1 MKRTV
6 GRPRKKGPKKEQI
19 SVTLPKALINEIN
32 DKLSYSTSRSKWIQQ
47 AIEIKLDREIRT
59 VSDSTVK
66 QLCMALVQ
74 REETPTFILRA
85 ICSQFGWDFKL
96 VTQVEGTEEA
106 Q

>member
-1 MKRTV
+1 MKRSV

-19 SVTLPKALINEIN
+19 SITLPKQLINEIN
-32 DKLSYSTSRSKWIQQ
+32 DELSYTTSRSKWIKQ
-47 AIEIKLDREIRT
+47 AIEIKLDRQIKT

-74 REETPTFILRA
+74 REDCPTFILRA

-96 VTQVEGTEEA
+96 VTQVEGTGEA